1 MRLLIV
7 SALALAVAVGA
18 CRSGSPGAK
27 KYDGVYVSLGDSV
40 GAGNGS
46 SDKASTSFAAL
57 LAKDEGGLPLVNLAV
72 ANYTTTDVIEKEL
85 PRIDAELSGRN
96 VAFIT
101 ISVGGND
108 LAALI
113 PNFTCQQDPLPAT
126 CPLDEA
132 LAGVEQR
139 LQAIMDELRAR
150 YPDAP
155 IVLLEYP
162 NFFSGTGHAFEAPA
176 ARVLPRLDEVIARV
190 AARDR
195 HAAAADAAPAF
206 EGKGATLT
214 HVLDPR
220 FDPHPTDAGHRLIAD
235 AFEQALKRVK

>member
-1 MRLLIV
+1 MRLLI
-7 SALALAVAVGA
+7 AFAAMLALSA
-18 CRSGSPGAK
+18 CAGGSPAAK
-27 KYDGVYVSLGDSV
+27 KYEGVYVSLGDSV
-40 GAGNGS
+40 AAGNGS

-57 LAKDEGGLPLVNLAV
+57 LATDEGVPLVNLAV
-72 ANYTTTDVIEKEL
+72 SGYTTTDVIAKEL
-85 PRIDAELSGRN
+85 PQIEAEVAGRR

-113 PNFTCQQDPLPAT
+113 PNATCQQDPLPAS

-132 LAGVEQR
+132 LTGVDGR
-139 LQAIMDELRAR
+139 LQSILDGLRVR

-155 IVLLEYP
+155 IVLLMYP
-162 NFFSGTGHAFEAPA
+162 NFFSGTGHVFEAPA

-190 AARDR
+190 AARNS
-195 HAAAADAAPAF
+195 HAAAADAAPPF

-214 HVLDPR
+214 HVLDSK

-235 AFEQALKRVK
+235 AFVAALKRVT